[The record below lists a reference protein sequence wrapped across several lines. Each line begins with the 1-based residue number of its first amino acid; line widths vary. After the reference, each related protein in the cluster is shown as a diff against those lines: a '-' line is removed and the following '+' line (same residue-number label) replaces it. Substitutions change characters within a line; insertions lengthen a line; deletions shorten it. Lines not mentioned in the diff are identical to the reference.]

1 MAKLT
6 TTIDVHVKADP
17 WRAALAARCLKLLGW
32 IHWYRTELRGYR
44 RAYMA
49 NREALERAAAANRE
63 FEEDAKRH
71 DKVRDALAVEQMA
84 HRLTQ
89 RLYNEQSHMRKN
101 EQIRYESKVAEWE
114 RECKGLRAMVQRLQR
129 ELHQARNVNHAAEA
143 SRELQGMSRYGGT
156 LRENLL
162 QTAIGT
168 EWPEPDDSLRARL
181 MQVLQAKPTKAVDIN
196 EVQITGGYALDVL
209 AAKYDLMRM
218 GGAVGE
224 GVASVEQ

>member
-6 TTIDVHVKADP
+6 TTIDVHVKADL

-32 IHWYRTELRGYR
+32 IHWYRTELRGYQ

-49 NREALERAAAANRE
+49 NREALERAAGANRE

-89 RLYNEQSHMRKN
+89 RLYNEQSEMREN
-101 EQIRYESKVAEWE
+101 ERIRHESKVAEWE
-114 RECKGLRAMVQRLQR
+114 RECKGLRDMVHRLQR

-162 QTAIGT
+162 QTVIGT

-181 MQVLQAKPTKAVDIN
+181 LRCRPSDADEEAIRVA
-196 EVQITGGYALDVL
+196 GGTALDVL

-224 GVASVEQ
+224 GVQNVEQ